1 MKPARPPR
9 RVAAAALAVA
19 VTFLAACGGDDD
31 ATSTSSGSI
40 PSTQSSPTNSSGAST
55 GSTDTTTRDSTDST
69 GTSTPA
75 AGSVSDNKADYVDAL
90 AGNITTDDRD
100 VATCI
105 ATAIVDAIGFDK
117 IHDSGLS
124 PSAFAEG
131 SQLDEKGLA
140 LQASQAGSL
149 KDAFVAC
156 GNIAEAYISAES
168 SSEAQKACERG
179 VLTNDVVADLLAT
192 QLTRTQPSAELKAA
206 LDGAQKCQQ
215 SEVAPATTSS

>member
-1 MKPARPPR
+1 MKPARSPR
-9 RVAAAALAVA
+9 RVAAALAVA

-40 PSTQSSPTNSSGAST
+40 PSTSSSRT
-55 GSTDTTTRDSTDST
+55 GSSDASSAPTDAVSPDST
-69 GTSTPA
+69 GPAVGSTPP
-75 AGSVSDNKADYVDAL
+75 AGSVSDDKADYVDAL

-100 VATCI
+100 VATCL
-105 ATAIVDAIGFDK
+105 ASAIVDAIGFDN

-124 PSAFAEG
+124 PAAFAEG
-131 SQLDEKGLA
+131 DQLEEKGLA

-168 SSEAQKACERG
+168 STAAQKACERG
-179 VLTNDVVADLLAT
+179 VLTNDVVAEVLAT
-192 QLTRTQPSAELKAA
+192 QLTRTEPSEQLKAA
-206 LDGAQKCQQ
+206 LQGATKCQE
-215 SEVAPATTSS
+215 SETAPTTTSS